1 MSLIKCPKC
10 QNVVSDRASVCP
22 HCGRKM
28 KISLHSYCAECG
40 AELGENDKVCKTC
53 GFPVNNN
60 MVHKRKKGGWKIVLL
75 CCMLS
80 IITSLS
86 TCIGAALLFVNGVAK
101 ANGMGSIF
109 SSDKK
114 DILNF
119 GSDEEKDESSK
130 DKTATPDKTEFL
142 PGEVAEYKN
151 VQMSVLS
158 HVLSSGNE
166 FGSPTDGHVFV
177 YVNIEITNN
186 SEEEIT
192 VSSIASFDAYCDD
205 YKLDY
210 SSNALMAAADNMQ
223 QLDGNISPGKKLNGY
238 LGLEVPSDWKT
249 LEINYKDNVWLG
261 SNFKFTITN
270 N

>member
-1 MSLIKCPKC
+1 
-10 QNVVSDRASVCP
+10 
-22 HCGRKM
+22 M
-28 KISLHSYCAECG
+28 KIALHSYCAECG

-75 CCMLS
+75 CCILS

-119 GSDEEKDESSK
+119 DSDEEKDESSK
-130 DKTATPDKTEFL
+130 DKTSTPDKTEFL

-158 HVLSSGNE
+158 HVPVSYTHLTL
-166 FGSPTDGHVFV
+166 PTIRLV
-177 YVNIEITNN
+177 
-186 SEEEIT
+186 
-192 VSSIASFDAYCDD
+192 
-205 YKLDY
+205 
-210 SSNALMAAADNMQ
+210 
-223 QLDGNISPGKKLNGY
+223 
-238 LGLEVPSDWKT
+238 
-249 LEINYKDNVWLG
+249 
-261 SNFKFTITN
+261 
-270 N
+270 